1 MSVLRIVLYCIYIY
15 LCNNFVMLSFF
26 LTLVV
31 GVGWLL
37 VFIRTRTYAAVRGH
51 CYFHPMFTVFGYG
64 GFSNIPNAQL
74 FYTQTFELPIWN
86 SDSDPY
92 ELCRHHV
99 GQS

>member
-1 MSVLRIVLYCIYIY
+1 
-15 LCNNFVMLSFF
+15 MLFF
-26 LTLVV
+26 FDAGRLVV
-31 GVGWLL
+31 GVHSDQNICDSEGALL
-37 VFIRTRTYAAVRGH
+37 FPSNI
-51 CYFHPMFTVFGYG
+51 TVFGYG

-99 GQS
+99 G